1 MPSLRLRS
9 YGFVAR
15 LTVWPILAY
24 LKKGEASR
32 RLLDLAAAL
41 SGRYPGGTIRK
52 VVRIGGRHGLRI
64 GAEGTAPG
72 RVILYFHGGAYFSGS
87 SKTHGPMLGQL
98 AVDSKTDVIAQDYR
112 LVLEAPFPAAFED
125 AVAAWDDLRGQGH
138 DASQILLAGD
148 SAGGGL
154 ALALLAHLL
163 ARDERPAG
171 LLALSPWTDLT
182 HSGESIRRNA
192 RRDAMLPARRTNAA
206 AAQYLAGAEPTDP
219 RASPHFA
226 DFPNP
231 PPVMIQ
237 VGDQEILLDDAR
249 RMAAKLEAA
258 GGEVRLDV
266 WEGAHHVWQLAF
278 GFVPEAAEALRQAGA
293 WAQETFEKAM
303 R

>member
-1 MPSLRLRS
+1 
-9 YGFVAR
+9 
-15 LTVWPILAY
+15 
-24 LKKGEASR
+24 
-32 RLLDLAAAL
+32 
-41 SGRYPGGTIRK
+41 
-52 VVRIGGRHGLRI
+52 
-64 GAEGTAPG
+64 
-72 RVILYFHGGAYFSGS
+72 
-87 SKTHGPMLGQL
+87 MLGQL
-98 AVDSKTDVIAQDYR
+98 ALDSKTDVVAQDYR

-125 AVAAWDDLRGQGH
+125 AVAAWDDLRGQGLGP
-138 DASQILLAGD
+138 SQILLAGD

-163 ARDERPAG
+163 ARGERPAG

-192 RRDAMLPARRTNAA
+192 RRDAMLPVRRTNAA
-206 AAQYLAGAEPTDP
+206 SEQYLAGADPTDP

-226 DFPNP
+226 EFPNP
-231 PPVMIQ
+231 PPVMLQ

-249 RMAAKLEAA
+249 RMAAKLEEA

>member
-1 MPSLRLRS
+1 MSSRRLRA
-9 YGFVAR
+9 YGLVAR
-15 LTVWPILAY
+15 ATIWPILAY
-24 LKKGEASR
+24 SKKGEASR
-32 RLLDLAAAL
+32 RLLDFAAAL
-41 SGRYPGGTIRK
+41 SGHYPRGTTRK
-52 VVRIGGRHGLRI
+52 EVQIGGRHGLRI
-64 GAEGTAPG
+64 GPESAAPG
-72 RVILYFHGGAYFSGS
+72 QVILYFHGGAYFSGS

-98 AVDSKTDVIAQDYR
+98 ALDSKTDVIAQDYR

-125 AVAAWDDLRGQGH
+125 AVAAWDDLRGQGY

-163 ARDERPAG
+163 ARGEKPAG

-182 HSGESIRRNA
+182 HSGDSIRANA
-192 RRDAMLPARRTNAA
+192 RRDAMLPSQRTAEAA
-206 AAQYLAGAEPTDP
+206 ESYLAGADPTDP

-231 PPVMIQ
+231 PPVMLQ

-249 RMAAKLEAA
+249 RMAAKLEAS

-293 WAQETFEKAM
+293 WVQENFEKAM